1 MQLLHDGSA
10 ETRHVLQRLSMES
23 QHHRVRQR
31 AHCLLLSCQGFN
43 TTALRA
49 IFSVHR
55 LTIYHWVDAWEAHH
69 FAGLYDHKRCG
80 RPPKLTAEE
89 QDQAQHYLTQ
99 HPSDIS
105 KVVHL
110 VEQATSRRVSTKTIK
125 RLVKKPLCLETHH
138 KNSGEVEAPRHG
150 RDGCGHGQRRC
161 WGRAGP
167 LGSRQERVAEA
178 HQGSARGRGVR
189 VLLGC
194 STMAPRGSTSEA
206 ASYPWSRRGKR
217 HHRTWREA
225 HGRRR

>member
-1 MQLLHDGSA
+1 MRVLHDVSP
-10 ETRHVLQRLSMES
+10 ETRHLLQRLYKES

-55 LTIYHWVDAWEAHH
+55 LTIYHWFDAWEAHH

-110 VEQATSRRVSTKTIK
+110 VEQATSKRVSTTTLK
-125 RLVKKPLCLETHH
+125 RLVKKTIM
-138 KNSGEVEAPRHG
+138 SGNAS
-150 RDGCGHGQRRC
+150 QKLRR
-161 WGRAGP
+161 
-167 LGSRQERVAEA
+167 S
-178 HQGSARGRGVR
+178 
-189 VLLGC
+189 
-194 STMAPRGSTSEA
+194 
-206 ASYPWSRRGKR
+206 
-217 HHRTWREA
+217 
-225 HGRRR
+225 